1 MVYMYV
7 YTLPSISF
15 FLVIEKAM
23 SILKYP
29 KIFFAVMFALLLSV
43 GTANTSAEDIESL
56 ESIVNGLSIDGF
68 DEKSAAIEAL
78 TESQTGQAE
87 KILTALLQG
96 SLYTRKND
104 GKVVIVEKLEKR
116 YLLLD
121 PIDLTEIGQATKK
134 EVKKIRI
141 NNRLRKNIRG
151 ALGRLTL
158 LSSDPVKRRKAAD
171 AFFQNP
177 RAADALILEEA
188 VERETDKKTLSKMI
202 KALAAI
208 HLGPENST
216 EKRITAIRT
225 LESFTE
231 PEIRSLFA
239 TVIARDENG
248 DFLESNDTVRIAAD
262 QAFEDIQNKL
272 RLYGILEILFHGLSL
287 GSVLLLAAIGLAIT
301 FGVMGVINMAHG
313 EMVMLGAYTTFLVQ
327 ELFRNYLP
335 GGFDYSLLVAI
346 PFAFAVSGIVGIVI
360 ERGIIRY
367 LYGRPLETLLATWG
381 LSLVL
386 QQLVRTVFGP
396 TNREVGTPTWMMGAL
411 DLSGGI
417 VLPYNRIYI
426 IVFSITV
433 LIALLATLR
442 HTTFGLR
449 VRAVTQNRSMA
460 GAMGI
465 RTGRVDALTF
475 GLGCGIAGMAGVALS
490 QIDNVSPNLGQ
501 AYIIDSFMVVV
512 FGGVGNLW
520 GTLVGAMSL
529 GIVNK
534 FLEPY
539 AGAVLGKIL
548 VLVFIIL
555 FIQKRPRGLFALK
568 GRAVEQ

>member
-68 DEKSAAIEAL
+68 DKKSAAIEAL

-96 SLYTRKND
+96 NLYTRKND

-141 NNRLRKNIRG
+141 NNRLRIHIRG

-158 LSSDPVKRRKAAD
+158 FSSDPVKRRKAAD

-177 RAADALILEEA
+177 RAVDALILEEA
-188 VERETDKKTLSKMI
+188 IERETDKKTLSKMI

-208 HLGPENST
+208 HLGPENSA

-231 PEIRSLFA
+231 PEIRSLLA

-248 DFLESNDTVRIAAD
+248 DFLESNETVRIAAD
-262 QAFEDIQNKL
+262 QAFENIQNKL

-327 ELFRNYLP
+327 ELFRSYLP

-360 ERGIIRY
+360 ERSIIRY

-465 RTGRVDALTF
+465 RTGRVDALSF